1 MYAVLVV
8 VVVDGMVF
16 IGVVEAC
23 RWVVIVVVLG
33 GWIGVWLG
41 IVVVVVVG
49 AGRVKVLGVVRML
62 VRWLMVGSG
71 WWWCEGA
78 WFVKET
84 SYRRERKHPAA
95 GFYFERSGIMRV
107 AGRGQGPRGAMG
119 EPCMMCGWTGPLSWS
134 RRAGVPVSVSNGPRC
149 PVLTFA

>member
-1 MYAVLVV
+1 MHAVLVV
-8 VVVDGMVF
+8 MVVDGMVF

-95 GFYFERSGIMRV
+95 GFYFQRSGIMRV
-107 AGRGQGPRGAMG
+107 AGRGQGPRGAM
-119 EPCMMCGWTGPLSWS
+119 
-134 RRAGVPVSVSNGPRC
+134 ADPV
-149 PVLTFA
+149 